1 MIGLS
6 ALCPGERRSDR
17 RERAAALAEA
27 VFGNA
32 DVMFCV
38 LNGNVGTSTYVAC
51 AAVNKACL
59 HLCRFSEELL
69 RSVALYCAGLTK
81 TVFCGLFAV
90 TWTDAAKLP
99 HSVCARRTG
108 GVYCVYGADAV
119 QAVLCR
125 PGGMHVLRERQRLRL
140 VAVGMTSC
148 VQVACEQRRSLRSW
162 ELEERLHRLSYES
175 PVVA

>member
-59 HLCRFSEELL
+59 HLCDFSEELL
-69 RSVALYCAGLTK
+69 RSVALYCGGLTK

-90 TWTDAAKLP
+90 TWTDA
-99 HSVCARRTG
+99 
-108 GVYCVYGADAV
+108 
-119 QAVLCR
+119 
-125 PGGMHVLRERQRLRL
+125 
-140 VAVGMTSC
+140 
-148 VQVACEQRRSLRSW
+148 LRSCRTACVPDGMVVCTTCTV
-162 ELEERLHRLSYES
+162 LTPFRLFS
-175 PVVA
+175 VAQAACTRC